1 MRLLLLWVAV
11 LFFNVAMS
19 QKKPVYISKSQEGN
33 SIILTAHNDLD
44 QRVKI
49 ILDIT
54 SQGLDLSAGPKIT
67 KVLSPMSETQ
77 VVTMTPIPGVQATY
91 KYSLSSEII
100 DPGEEV
106 VEVIKKTASR
116 RTIIKNTSRY
126 RDDQAVENTKENL
139 PTDRLVIFI
148 EDDNPRC
155 VEMEK
160 LLQTKG
166 FVYQVFNITNDE
178 THHQLMWDA
187 LLVYGEK
194 EGKIM
199 LPAIFHQGKVFHSIE
214 DQASFVRNLE

>member
-1 MRLLLLWVAV
+1 LAIG
-11 LFFNVAMS
+11 

-49 ILDIT
+49 ILDIK
-54 SQGLDLSAGPKIT
+54 SKGLDLTAGPKIT
-67 KVLSPMSETQ
+67 KVLAPNSKSR
-77 VVTMTPIPGVQATY
+77 VVAMTPIPGVQATY

-100 DPGEEV
+100 DAGEEV
-106 VEVIKKTASR
+106 VEIVKRTSSR
-116 RTIIKNTSRY
+116 RPIIKNTSRY
-126 RDDQAVENTKENL
+126 RDDQAVQNTKENL

-155 VEMEK
+155 EEIEK
-160 LLQTKG
+160 LLKEKG
-166 FVYQVFNITNDE
+166 FVYQVFNITEDE
-178 THHQLMWDA
+178 QNHQLMWDA